1 MDATNVSRPQLTQG
15 ASIVAPGV
23 SPERAAAALRK
34 ALTEAPRTY
43 GVSWFDGAYGPRAA
57 SATHDWPTLAAE
69 LVARLA
75 LPMTK
80 GTGDALLPAITDPDR
95 TDKRRGAIVSVTFA
109 HVDHDGGATTLGE
122 ARATLAAVGLGA
134 FLFPSPSAPRGPVDR
149 VTRWRCLIPLASG
162 TAAADYALAAAVV
175 RDAFAALFGQGVDR
189 STYRPECLA
198 YVHPRET
205 IGPRSPE
212 SLVCVDGLALDVAA
226 LADAATLA
234 GWWNPD
240 AARGAARAGVRDGA
254 ALAAVWR
261 AAGYVDGAASPAGWT
276 PLRCPRASWH
286 GSHGPARRDT
296 STAIHEQ
303 TGACVCAHDH
313 SLGPADERGRANTS
327 TMLRWLREDHPEL
340 VADVALA
347 RDAGQLGEVAAD
359 LATVP
364 YGEAPRRVVHLAAA
378 ADDMADAAAL
388 AVRAGKIVVY
398 TPTVGTGKT
407 RGTGATLAPLVRDVA
422 LQPDEDARAPLASA
436 GVCVRDRDA
445 IPDVVA
451 SLLAAGLPVRVH
463 TPAHEVMGA
472 DGAPSCIHRPRA
484 LRVYEVGGSAR
495 ASLCPSV
502 PGASGACAPCVNH
515 DTCPA
520 RAPWVP
526 WRIGPDGKPRAE
538 SWHTPEAGEAWVA
551 VTTHATP
558 APLRQGALLVVDEAD
573 VALQPVVSGLTV
585 QGIQAALAW
594 AEILAP
600 VRVRGDH
607 EPSAAPRII
616 GRAIARS
623 AYVTPLEYLAA
634 VPPEARLGWCVLAVM
649 HDPEA
654 STPAA
659 LHDLARWARVDPDGS
674 DPKPVVRAAV
684 AHWIAQDANAH
695 AVSLRWRRPLPET
708 KADPLRALAR
718 WAGGCHARYVADG
731 DDGPVMALAWP
742 SRAAAACV
750 AALARGGGVLALD
763 ATGDPA
769 IARAAVGHELVHHD
783 PVRVDGGAN
792 VHRVHVHTRR
802 AGRRALAPRGGAVDW
817 NEHVLP
823 ALRGAL
829 GALRASWRKGRG
841 IGEGIVFAPR
851 QLALACAALAAVGV
865 EGDDDAVRA
874 EVERR
879 CDVAKV
885 SKISDGPRA
894 RILAWALAA
903 DDTTRRLV
911 DELGAHGDVRWAY
924 YGSTEARGSNDHKH
938 RAWSVTLGDARPS
951 AEATRDALWSGSG
964 VEPTRDAVKRAMARA
979 AAAAHEQ
986 AHGRLRA
993 LRREGAELVH
1003 VHVGSVPPLG
1013 WYELPEVPRVVSLA
1027 GAWQMG
1033 RDPVAAALPVS
1044 ADDVV
1049 AVAGDA
1055 VALPSRLAAL
1065 DVHRAHAAGWT
1076 LADVALAAGVDRN
1089 TARVWWRGERAPTK
1103 ARHVDALRALA
1114 DGSGAPTVRAALRRL
1129 TDGRG
1134 WSTVWRGARGAMGL
1148 VQRLAS
1154 LGVLAAADDVERW
1167 TLVPS
1172 AELPPEVVG
1181 AIAAVLPELVRVF
1194 PPARPMPAVVASWPP
1209 AEAPGA
1215 VPMLPAVPVVPVG
1228 LPLPLASRGRG
1239 GPRRALGTTVPRT
1252 SPPKPPL
1259 RETG

>member
-1 MDATNVSRPQLTQG
+1 MDATTVSRPQLTQG

-23 SPERAAAALRK
+23 SPEGAAAALTK

-69 LVARLA
+69 LGARLA
-75 LPMTK
+75 LPMPK

-347 RDAGQLGEVAAD
+347 RDAGQLGEVVAS

-364 YGEAPRRVVHLAAA
+364 YGEAPRRVVHLAVIPE
-378 ADDMADAAAL
+378 DTADAAARASRDGVL
-388 AVRAGKIVVY
+388 VLYTPDVGAGKSRNIGPAV
-398 TPTVGTGKT
+398 
-407 RGTGATLAPLVRDVA
+407 APLVRDVD
-422 LQPDEDARAPLASA
+422 LQPDEDSAAPIASA
-436 GVCVRDRDA
+436 SVRVKDRAAIHDA
-445 IPDVVA
+445 AA
-451 SLLAAGLPVRVH
+451 SVLAAGQPVRVH
-463 TPAHEVMGA
+463 TPVHLVVAENGA
-472 DGAPSCIHRPRA
+472 AGCIHA
-484 LRVYEVGGSAR
+484 AEAERVYLAGGSAR
-495 ASLCPSV
+495 ASLCPAV
-502 PGASGACAPCVNH
+502 PGPAGSAAPCERLGAC
-515 DTCPA
+515 DA
-520 RAPWVP
+520 RAAWVP
-526 WRIGPDGKPRAE
+526 WRLGPDGTPRAE
-538 SWHTPEAGEAWVA
+538 SWHRPPAGEAWVA
-551 VTTHATP
+551 VSTHATP
-558 APLRQGALLVVDEAD
+558 APLRKGAPLVVDEAD
-573 VALQPVVSGLTV
+573 EALVPTGSTLTAES
-585 QGIQAALAW
+585 ILAALAW
-594 AEILAP
+594 SEMLAP
-600 VRVRGDH
+600 ARLHDTA
-607 EPSAAPRII
+607 EPTAAPRII
-616 GRAIARS
+616 GRAISRAVH
-623 AYVTPLEYLAA
+623 ATPLEVVAA
-634 VPPEARLGWCVLAVM
+634 VPTVARLVWCVAAVM
-649 HDPEA
+649 ADLSA
-654 STPAA
+654 VTPVA
-659 LHDLARWARVDPDGS
+659 LRDLARWAPGVAEGDSAED
-674 DPKPVVRAAV
+674 VCTAAV
-684 AHWIAQDANAH
+684 RQWIAKGANAH
-695 AVSLRWRRPLPET
+695 AVSLRRRRVLPEGG
-708 KADPLRALAR
+708 AAALRAIAR
-718 WAGGCHARYVADG
+718 WASGCHTHYVEAENTD
-731 DDGPVMALAWP
+731 PVVMLAWP
-742 SRAAAACV
+742 SAV
-750 AALARGGGVLALD
+750 AADASSVLARGGGVLALD

-769 IARAAVGHELVHHD
+769 IARAAVGHELVEHD
-783 PVRVDGGAN
+783 PVRVSGGAD
-792 VHRVHVHTRR
+792 VRRVLVHTTR
-802 AGRRALAPRGGAVDW
+802 AGRRQMAPKGGAIDW
-817 NEHVLP
+817 REHLLP
-823 ALRGAL
+823 ALLGAL
-829 GALRASWRKGRG
+829 GALRAGWRDGAG
-841 IGEGIVFAPR
+841 VGEGIVFAARLP
-851 QLALACAALAAVGV
+851 ALVCGALAAAGV
-865 EGDDDAVRA
+865 EADEDAVRA
-874 EVERR
+874 EVDRQCDAATVTTALHER
-879 CDVAKV
+879 V
-885 SKISDGPRA
+885 
-894 RILAWALAA
+894 LAWALAA
-903 DDTTRRLV
+903 DDAVRRVV
-911 DELGAHGDVRWAY
+911 DGFGAHGDVRWAY
-924 YGSTEARGSNDHKH
+924 YGSTEARGSNAHKH

-951 AEATRDALWSGSG
+951 GEAMRQELWSVHGR
-964 VEPTRDAVKRAMARA
+964 EPTRHETRVTMARR

-993 LRREGAELVH
+993 LRRGGKRLVQ
-1003 VHVGSVPPLG
+1003 VHVGSVPPLR
-1013 WYELPEVPRVVSLA
+1013 WYELPEAPRVVSLA

-1055 VALPSRLAAL
+1055 VALPSLLAAL

-1148 VQRLAS
+1148 VQRLAA

-1181 AIAAVLPELVRVF
+1181 AIAAVLHELVAVF
-1194 PPARPMPAVVASWPP
+1194 PPARPMPPVARAWPP